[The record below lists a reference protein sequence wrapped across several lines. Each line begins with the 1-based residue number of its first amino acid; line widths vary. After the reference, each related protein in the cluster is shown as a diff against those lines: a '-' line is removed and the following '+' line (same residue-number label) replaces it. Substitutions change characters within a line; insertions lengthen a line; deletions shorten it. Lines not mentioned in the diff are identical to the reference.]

1 MTRIKFSFQKIK
13 LALAITLS
21 LLSFTINPT
30 SAQTQLAQLAEPE
43 VSIAPRRVRFVQSPS
58 NQEEPD
64 LSDRGRPGADS
75 REGGASRNGC
85 PDVSKALTA
94 LIPVNIGKTVAEYP
108 TFWFYT
114 PYELTPERPIEFVLQ
129 DDQGNDLYTTDK
141 LKALSTPPGVISFHP
156 TSVPLK
162 IGKNYRWYF
171 YVYCNPEDPS
181 EHIVVQGRIHRV
193 ALNPNQERQ
202 LKTATLQE
210 QAILYGQAGIWYEAL
225 TAVGEQL
232 RANPQEATI
241 KSDWTG
247 LLQDVDLGALATE
260 PLQELKLKN

>member
-1 MTRIKFSFQKIK
+1 MTPIKFSFQKIK
-13 LALAITLS
+13 LALAITLF

-30 SAQTQLAQLAEPE
+30 TAQTQLAESG
-43 VSIAPRRVRFVQSPS
+43 VSIARGRVRFVQSPS

-64 LSDRGRPGADS
+64 LSDRGRPGSDS
-75 REGGASRNGC
+75 RSGGGSRDGC
-85 PDVSKALTA
+85 PDVAKPLTA

-141 LKALSTPPGVISFHP
+141 LKALSTPPGVISLHP
-156 TSVPLK
+156 TSVPLE

-181 EHIVVQGRIHRV
+181 EHIVVQGRIQRV

-210 QAILYGQAGIWYEAL
+210 QAILYGQAGIWYDAL

-232 RANPQEATI
+232 RVNPQDATI

-247 LLQDVDLGALATE
+247 LLQDVDLGAIATE